1 MKKNKLW
8 FLLALLIC
16 MAVLCTAAAA
26 ADGAESTGVTALWL
40 GSKDLKEGGY
50 WEIGI
55 PDLSG
60 SSEVTSVSSDDSWN
74 VHYDPA
80 ENTLTLRDADFTGS
94 CMDADGLSA
103 SQSTAALFVDGDLSI
118 NIIGTNSIASNYFY
132 GDYSYGAYIDGGNIS
147 ISGQDGARLTFT
159 GGNASSSRGVYA
171 TSTSNLTM
179 ESGTL
184 SCVGGV
190 GGSSRGMNWYGNITL
205 QGTSRLVSNKGD
217 GYGSTVYVS
226 GLLTIENTARM
237 DCKGIITDYGEI
249 HIKDNGVMF
258 SNGTIS
264 RFDSIGVEDNGEIT
278 AEAITGADE
287 ITAINYAE
295 ITGGNR

>member
-1 MKKNKLW
+1 MKKKKLW

-26 ADGAESTGVTALWL
+26 ADGEESTGVTALWL

-118 NIIGTNSIASNYFY
+118 NIIGTNSIASNYFH
-132 GDYSYGAYIDGGNIS
+132 GDYC
-147 ISGQDGARLTFT
+147 L
-159 GGNASSSRGVYA
+159 
-171 TSTSNLTM
+171 M
-179 ESGTL
+179 E
-184 SCVGGV
+184 
-190 GGSSRGMNWYGNITL
+190 
-205 QGTSRLVSNKGD
+205 LV
-217 GYGSTVYVS
+217 
-226 GLLTIENTARM
+226 LL
-237 DCKGIITDYGEI
+237 K
-249 HIKDNGVMF
+249 
-258 SNGTIS
+258 
-264 RFDSIGVEDNGEIT
+264 
-278 AEAITGADE
+278 
-287 ITAINYAE
+287 
-295 ITGGNR
+295 